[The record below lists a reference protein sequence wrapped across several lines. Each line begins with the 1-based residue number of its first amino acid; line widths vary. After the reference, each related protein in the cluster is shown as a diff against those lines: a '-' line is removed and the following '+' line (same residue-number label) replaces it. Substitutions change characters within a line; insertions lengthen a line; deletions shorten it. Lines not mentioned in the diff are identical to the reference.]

1 MEEENRA
8 PRWSRSLTAEHH
20 KKQDFS
26 SDENF
31 SPALKSRQL
40 PAPNTS
46 VKCSR
51 LGLGGVAGFQP
62 DPTDACSAP
71 EPPRGV
77 AAALLVRLCAEGSA
91 LVRAR
96 AAPVTGLPAAEE
108 EEDQSEWPTSQKDAG
123 GQCLQKQRMRFVE
136 RRWSCCPTC
145 APGGRCRTTTA
156 WISST
161 TSGTWADRVTRTQ
174 VRLPCTSLS
183 LPLAFLFD
191 FAWVLTEGW

>member
-1 MEEENRA
+1 MK
-8 PRWSRSLTAEHH
+8 T
-20 KKQDFS
+20 F
-26 SDENF
+26 
-31 SPALKSRQL
+31 PALKSRQL
-40 PAPNTS
+40 PTSNTS

-51 LGLGGVAGFQP
+51 LGLCGVAGFQP

-77 AAALLVRLCAEGSA
+77 AAALLVRLCAEVSS

-96 AAPVTGLPAAEE
+96 APVTGLPAA

-136 RRWSCCPTC
+136 RRWNCCPTC
-145 APGGRCRTTTA
+145 APRGRCRTTTA

-174 VRLPCTSLS
+174 VRLPMHLS
-183 LPLAFLFD
+183 LPLSFLFD
-191 FAWVLTEGW
+191 FAWVLTEGS